1 MKHSFP
7 VMFNLRADPYESF
20 DSTADRSAMV
30 QSKQWLEGPITQV
43 LGQHVQSLMQYP
55 PVQKAATLDFSK
67 MIEQMQKGAQ

>member
-1 MKHSFP
+1 
-7 VMFNLRADPYESF
+7 
-20 DSTADRSAMV
+20 V
-30 QSKQWLEGPITQV
+30 QSKQWLEGPIMQV